1 MANSFHC
8 VGLSFSKILF
18 ARAMKRNTKMA
29 PFCSFMR
36 IEKLKTMEQK
46 DIGLTKDRSH
56 NNLISKEGLQNMSIH
71 LYTLL

>member
-1 MANSFHC
+1 
-8 VGLSFSKILF
+8 
-18 ARAMKRNTKMA
+18 MKRNTKMA